1 MPVAIN
7 VLFIHL
13 FVRSFYL
20 LLAIFSGRNWSFRV
34 KSRQRKKERKKERE
48 TRSDVLEST
57 TYGTLP
63 AAVAAFYL
71 SRWAKPREILRSLFP
86 LIHNSDLRNF
96 SDGHKNYGTSMIRL
110 RLCSSYCIIHE

>member
-1 MPVAIN
+1 MCGSKTGRFFHAN
-7 VLFIHL
+7 SNDCSFHSFIL
-13 FVRSFYL
+13 STFGYFLWPKLVIQS
-20 LLAIFSGRNWSFRV
+20 
-34 KSRQRKKERKKERE
+34 QDKERE
-48 TRSDVLEST
+48 KQDRQFLES

-63 AAVAAFYL
+63 AAVNAFYL
-71 SRWAKPREILRSLFP
+71 SGQQREMLRSLFP